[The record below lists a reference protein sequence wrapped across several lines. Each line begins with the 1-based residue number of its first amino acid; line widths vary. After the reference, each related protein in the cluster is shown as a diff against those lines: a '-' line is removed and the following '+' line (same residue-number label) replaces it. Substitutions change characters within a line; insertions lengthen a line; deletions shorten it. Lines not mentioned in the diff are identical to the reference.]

1 MYVYTSCNFRR
12 LFTVDHIGKPSSK
25 TEAFYITQFNSTD
38 ISIKLAYNMTMNVST
53 YSVLSNGYI
62 VGGYSCIHNIASYN
76 LYIYIYICYS
86 YIPLR
91 VGYHCYYTSP
101 RRSRGRV
108 LITMIS
114 YECSGI

>member
-1 MYVYTSCNFRR
+1 MLIEGA
-12 LFTVDHIGKPSSK
+12 LF
-25 TEAFYITQFNSTD
+25 
-38 ISIKLAYNMTMNVST
+38 SIKGPIPNVARSQPSVIMGKVEQQTNNYIFALGCIYYVAIAIHIT
-53 YSVLSNGYI
+53 YLFG
-62 VGGYSCIHNIASYN
+62 H
-76 LYIYIYICYS
+76 LYICYS

-101 RRSRGRV
+101 RQSRGRV

>member
-1 MYVYTSCNFRR
+1 MILYKQLAIDN
-12 LFTVDHIGKPSSK
+12 I
-25 TEAFYITQFNSTD
+25 YI
-38 ISIKLAYNMTMNVST
+38 
-53 YSVLSNGYI
+53 
-62 VGGYSCIHNIASYN
+62 
-76 LYIYIYICYS
+76 YIYIYICYS